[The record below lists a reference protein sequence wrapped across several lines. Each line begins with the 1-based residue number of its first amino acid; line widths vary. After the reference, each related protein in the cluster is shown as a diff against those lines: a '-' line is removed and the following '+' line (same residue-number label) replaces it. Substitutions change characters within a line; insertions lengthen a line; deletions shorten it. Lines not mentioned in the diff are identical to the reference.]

1 MMTSQQLN
9 KIIYAEDE
17 EDIRAIAQIALEDIG
32 GYSVKYCAN
41 GFDVLEAVKIFTP
54 DLFLLDVMMPLM
66 DGPSALRELK
76 KNPKWVNVPTIF
88 MTAKIQPN
96 EIEEYKA
103 LGAINVISKPFDP
116 MTLADDVKKM
126 WDMSLE

>member
-1 MMTSQQLN
+1 MTSQQLN

>member
-1 MMTSQQLN
+1 MMTSKQLN

-76 KNPKWVNVPTIF
+76 KNPNWVNVPTIF